1 MKERICKLLSVKSI
15 VTIILTV
22 VVAKLTLE
30 GNFDIKDIYLMVIS
44 FYFGTQTEKNSI
56 DYIERNNKQWYDKYI
71 EFY

>member
-56 DYIERNNKQWYDKYI
+56 DYIERNNKQ
-71 EFY
+71 

>member
-15 VTIILTV
+15 VTIILTI

-44 FYFGTQTEKNSI
+44 FYFGTINEKNTFSEEKMDI
-56 DYIERNNKQWYDKYI
+56 RKENK
-71 EFY
+71 